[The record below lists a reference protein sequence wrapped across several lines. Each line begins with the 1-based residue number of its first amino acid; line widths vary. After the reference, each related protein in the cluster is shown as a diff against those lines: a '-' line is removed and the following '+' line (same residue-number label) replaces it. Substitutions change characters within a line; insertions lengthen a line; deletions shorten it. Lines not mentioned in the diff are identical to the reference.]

1 LHPTTTTPTKDRF
14 SCEPCPQDFSRG
26 SPLEGYT
33 QQDRLLNNWIA
44 ITIQVGA
51 SDDRFAPGDFVADQ
65 THTRLAAP
73 ATLGSTSGSPV
84 GLFARL
90 GLFDAT
96 MVVMGGIIGSGIFIN
111 PYVVATLVHT
121 PVLILGAWV
130 VGGAIA
136 LVGAFIYAEL
146 AGRMPKVGGQYAY
159 LSAAFHPALGFLY
172 GWVSLLVIGAGGTA
186 AVAVTFAKY
195 FGQLIH
201 LAAPENVPAVAV
213 VVVLVAINCLG
224 VRAGSGLQSLFM
236 VLRILAVAMVVAGG
250 AWFVVGASGASHTVW
265 HPAVDRPVSLG
276 LLSVF
281 GASMIPVLFAYGGWQ
296 TANFIAT
303 EIREPR
309 KTLARALLLG
319 VLGVIALYVS
329 VNFIYVQALTPAG
342 RASTA
347 TPASVVIGRA
357 WGGFGARL
365 IAVAIVIS
373 TVGFL
378 SQAMLTYPRLYFA
391 MARDGV
397 LPARFARLAKRTRA
411 PVGTIVLQ
419 GSVTIAVVLLGT
431 YEQIL
436 SYVVVMDW
444 LFFGLTA
451 ACLFIF
457 RRRDRR
463 NPGIGLPRDIGY
475 RVPGHPWS
483 TGLFTAVSG
492 LIVLNTIYK
501 YPRNAGVAVCILF
514 AGLPFYFL
522 LRGRTQRPANSE

>member
-1 LHPTTTTPTKDRF
+1 
-14 SCEPCPQDFSRG
+14 
-26 SPLEGYT
+26 
-33 QQDRLLNNWIA
+33 
-44 ITIQVGA
+44 
-51 SDDRFAPGDFVADQ
+51 
-65 THTRLAAP
+65 
-73 ATLGSTSGSPV
+73 
-84 GLFARL
+84 
-90 GLFDAT
+90 
-96 MVVMGGIIGSGIFIN
+96 MVVMGGIVGSGIFIN

-121 PVLILGAWV
+121 PALILGAWV
-130 VGGAIA
+130 AGGAIA
-136 LVGAFIYAEL
+136 LLGAFVYAEL
-146 AGRMPKVGGQYAY
+146 ADRMPKVGGQYAY
-159 LSAAFHPALGFLY
+159 LSAAFHPVLGFLY

-195 FGQLIH
+195 FGQLTH
-201 LAAPENVPAVAV
+201 LAIPENVPAIAV
-213 VVVLVAINCLG
+213 VVALAAINCMG

-236 VLRILAVAMVVAGG
+236 VLRILAVVLIVAGG
-250 AWFVVGASGASHTVW
+250 AWFVMRASGASHTAW

-276 LLSVF
+276 LFSVF

-296 TANFIAT
+296 TANFIAS
-303 EIREPR
+303 EVREPR

-342 RASTA
+342 LASTA
-347 TPASVVIGRA
+347 TPASEVMRRA
-357 WGGFGARL
+357 FGDFGARL

-391 MARDGV
+391 MAADGV
-397 LPARFARLAKRTRA
+397 LPSGFARLAQRSRA

-419 GSVTIAVVLLGT
+419 GCVTIAVVLLGT

-463 NPGIGLPRDIGY
+463 DLAASSVGDAAADAGY

-483 TGLFTAVSG
+483 TGVFTAVAG
-492 LIVLNTIYK
+492 WIVLNTIYK
-501 YPRNAGVAVCILF
+501 YPRNAGVALCILF

-522 LRGRTQRPANSE
+522 LRGRMQRPTNSE